1 MLTERKPHSA
11 SRWMCTGSKYARS
24 SMYWMCRDQ
33 DNDTAA
39 KDICFAKKLCHHA
52 DELVLAF
59 VLLHKRC
66 PGAPKR
72 RHVIQKA
79 AVEGVVVYTIYTYAL
94 IISKAFWT
102 KLEYPCLACHLLL
115 SQILIQEF
123 PIFWWGFVQGMEKT
137 CVYLLDTQG
146 PRGPFSGSYWSFLGN
161 FDTQSSGWFQT
172 FSIFTPI
179 LREMIQID

>member
-39 KDICFAKKLCHHA
+39 KDICFAKELCHHA
-52 DELVLAF
+52 DELVLEF

-94 IISKAFWT
+94 RFTLSPIIFQS
-102 KLEYPCLACHLLL
+102 LLDKVGIPMFSL
-115 SQILIQEF
+115 SFIVESNFDPKISQILMGIRPRYGKNLCL
-123 PIFWWGFVQGMEKT
+123 PIRYSGAQGSVQWVLLELSWKFWYPKFWVVSNIF
-137 CVYLLDTQG
+137 YFHLD
-146 PRGPFSGSYWSFLGN
+146 P
-161 FDTQSSGWFQT
+161 
-172 FSIFTPI
+172 
-179 LREMIQID
+179 